1 MSHEIEAFG
10 TGIRRIYEEC
20 KKNKVKVE
28 FKQDELGFTVIF
40 YRKTD
45 KELEDVATEIPM
57 ENINVKLNKTEKLII
72 EILREESNITQQE
85 LSEKIGVSKRSIT
98 NAMNTLKD
106 KKIIKRIG
114 TNRNGVW
121 KINL

>member
-1 MSHEIEAFG
+1 
-10 TGIRRIYEEC
+10 
-20 KKNKVKVE
+20 
-28 FKQDELGFTVIF
+28 
-40 YRKTD
+40 
-45 KELEDVATEIPM
+45 M